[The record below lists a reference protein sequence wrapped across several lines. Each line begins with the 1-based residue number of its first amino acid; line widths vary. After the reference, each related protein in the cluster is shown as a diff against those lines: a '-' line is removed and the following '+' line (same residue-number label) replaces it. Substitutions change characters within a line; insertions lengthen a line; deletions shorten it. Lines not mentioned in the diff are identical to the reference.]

1 MLEELVGAGC
11 GPAGTHARSPIA
23 PVDRAPDE
31 EVVPGVAWGRSGW
44 VGSPAYWAM
53 LAATEDPRDDYVR
66 RDGCPLHHEVAFC
79 LLGGFGIRM
88 EVNEAAYAACLGRG
102 ILDPGRRPSA
112 GEIED
117 ALSMP
122 LDVGGRP
129 VRYRFPRQRSRRL
142 SDALRAIEDSPPP
155 TATARGFRAA
165 LLAIPGIGPKTA
177 SWIARNWLG
186 ADDVAILDVHVLR
199 AGVAMNLF
207 PAGSRLPG
215 DYPALEDRFLAFAA
229 AIGVRP
235 SLLDAVIWREM
246 RR

>member
-1 MLEELVGAGC
+1 MLGQHHVTTNETERPVPRA
-11 GPAGTHARSPIA
+11 TAREG
-23 PVDRAPDE
+23 RMPDA
-31 EVVPGVAWGRSGW
+31 EVVPGVAWGQSGW
-44 VGSPAYWAM
+44 VGSPAYWFM
-53 LAATEDPRDDYVR
+53 LAATEDPTDDYVR

-102 ILDPGRRPSA
+102 LLDPGRRPTAS
-112 GEIED
+112 EIE
-117 ALSMP
+117 ATLLAP
-122 LDVGGRP
+122 LDVGGRA
-129 VRYRFPRQRSRRL
+129 VRYRFPRQRSERL
-142 SDALRAIEDSPPP
+142 ADALRSIEDSPPT
-155 TATARGFRAA
+155 TATARGFRDA
-165 LLAIPGIGPKTA
+165 LMAIPGIGPKTA

-207 PAGSRLPG
+207 PADARLPG
-215 DYPALEDRFLAFAA
+215 DYGALEDRFLAFAD
-229 AIGVRP
+229 AIGVRA